1 MNNYKGVLP
10 GIFILFAAGVLYRK
24 YQDKLLSYESQEN
37 EKLIKKYLLNENI
50 PNYLKKPILWIH
62 IPYKINA
69 RIWKD
74 YGSRN
79 TENLNEPYLY
89 LTIKSIIDNCS
100 NSFRICL
107 IDDNSFHTLLPSFK
121 VNFSKLP
128 EPIDENIR
136 TLSKLML
143 LKTYGGMFVP
153 PSFVCSKNLKN
164 IYTDGIES
172 KKMFF
177 NEAVSKNS
185 TSNILSTFTDYDFM
199 GCEKKCPVV
208 DECINYLQSLISRD
222 ATSESKFDGNF
233 QRFIFSLQNQE
244 KINIISGEKIGIKD
258 NNGEVLLLDDIMNDT
273 PIELSKNNCGVLIP
287 HDDLLLRLK
296 YKYFVHLS
304 IPELLESETF
314 IGKLLE
320 NVDNSENSRNKKQL
334 SKTCL

>member
-10 GIFILFAAGVLYRK
+10 GLFVLLAAGVLYRK
-24 YQDKLLSYESQEN
+24 YQDKMNGYESEEN

-50 PNYLKKPILWIH
+50 PGYLKKPILWIH

-89 LTIKSIIDNCS
+89 LTIKSIINNCS

-107 IDDNSFHTLLPSFK
+107 IDDNSFHNLLPSFNI
-121 VNFSKLP
+121 NFSKIP

-153 PSFVCSKNLKN
+153 PSFICTKNLKN
-164 IYTDGIES
+164 LYNDGIKD

-177 NEAVSKNS
+177 NETLSRNS
-185 TSNILSTFTDYDFM
+185 TSDILTTFTGYDFM
-199 GCEKKCPVV
+199 GCDKKCPII
-208 DECINYLQSLISRD
+208 DECITYLQSLISRD

-233 QRFIFSLQNQE
+233 QRFIFSLQKQE
-244 KINIISGEKIGIKD
+244 KINIITGEKIGIKD
-258 NNGEVLLLDDIMNDT
+258 SNGDAILIDDIMNDT
-273 PIELSKNNCGVLIP
+273 PIEMSKNNYGLLIP
-287 HDDLLLRLK
+287 HDELLIRMK

-304 IPELLESETF
+304 IPEILESETF
-314 IGKLLE
+314 IGKFLRDE
-320 NVDNSENSRNKKQL
+320 NVEINHSATQNH
-334 SKTCL
+334 